1 MSLVR
6 KIAGRSLRQRP
17 ARTFFSVL
25 GVALGI
31 AVSVGVF
38 TLDHNTVLGLSL
50 PGLNDW
56 KPELEVRP
64 AQGIGDPHESLTA
77 TPGVAGVSAFFQN
90 DVVIRRARSSSATS
104 GDPTTIQAIS
114 GRLAERAANPD
125 EPMRVRLFALES
137 GALPQL
143 DALRVE
149 SGATLSADA
158 HEREV
163 LVGEALA
170 SSLALQPGDVVTLA
184 RPSRAARQA
193 CIDGEIRTL
202 DPEES
207 SRAEV
212 PVEESFH
219 VAGILSREKLGRRS
233 QGMVA
238 VVDYRWGR
246 ELYRGARV
254 EPVYWVKQDPKVD
267 IERLRTSL
275 ASSFSYE
282 LNKSVLVGA
291 AADERAFRNGVR
303 MAGLLALV
311 LGLYVIFHTLSM
323 SLVERVREV
332 ATLHAL
338 GATRAQVTKIF
349 LCEALA
355 ISFLAA
361 VLGIGGG
368 LGLARALLLL
378 GITTLGSGHHIT
390 VFDVPW
396 GAVLSLAALG
406 VGVALLGS
414 IYPLLR
420 ARNASPAAALRGDD
434 VLHSRSVARGF
445 HAFAALLLAILLPAL
460 YLVIVPVVGETQGVL
475 VGAILGAVGIL
486 AVLVVLP
493 LIVPSLLILLSN
505 ALVQPLERVW
515 TLSGRLAARS
525 IRESR
530 SRVAVSAAALALV
543 SASFVSLKGMT
554 ASLRAEIEVWARD
567 ALVSKVYLGSLPNVA
582 FDKLSAELAKYPG
595 VRAIENGSARTYVP
609 FLVLGMRTSE
619 LAKHGPCRDDPA
631 ILHALERDDSM
642 ILSKQLAR
650 HLGYKIGDRV
660 HVANSSGAV
669 QDLTVVAISDD
680 YGYFPHPDERLY
692 GVVSDRYM
700 KRAFCMDVDT
710 LTECSVVLDPGT
722 DPDVVKTAVRSAWP
736 EIKSMRYER
745 GSELLRVHLEDIDHD
760 FLLFDII
767 LGLTALLAGLGVLN
781 GLLLSALERTKELGV
796 LKALGTSRRQITG
809 MVLCE
814 SAVVGLLGGLLGT
827 ALGAALIPLVVRA
840 LEGLSGLDLP
850 QVGAG
855 KWLWICP
862 LGALVLV
869 LVAALYPI
877 RRMNR
882 MNAVSAVRTG

>member
-1 MSLVR
+1 MSLVT

-17 ARTFFSVL
+17 ARTLFSVL

-56 KPELEVRP
+56 KPEIEVRP
-64 AQGIGDPHESLTA
+64 AQGIGDPHESLST

-90 DVVIRRARSSSATS
+90 DVVIRRARANAPGEESKSIS
-104 GDPTTIQAIS
+104 GIS
-114 GRLAERAANPD
+114 GRIEERTGAAN
-125 EPMRVRLFALES
+125 EPVHARLFALES
-137 GALPQL
+137 AALPRL
-143 DALRVE
+143 DALRID
-149 SGATLSADA
+149 SGATLEPEARERQVLIGEPLADA
-158 HEREV
+158 
-163 LVGEALA
+163 LGLK
-170 SSLALQPGDVVTLA
+170 PGDAVTLA
-184 RPSRAARQA
+184 RPNRAARQA
-193 CIDGEIRTL
+193 CIDGEIKSV
-202 DPEES
+202 DPEETTRS
-207 SRAEV
+207 DI
-212 PVEESFH
+212 PVEVSFR
-219 VAGILSREKLGRRS
+219 VAGVLAREKLGRRS
-233 QGMVA
+233 QGMVV

-246 ELYRGARV
+246 ELYQGARV
-254 EPVYWVKQDPKVD
+254 DPVYWVKQDPKVD

-338 GATRAQVTKIF
+338 GATRSQVTKIF
-349 LCEALA
+349 LFEALV

-361 VLGIGGG
+361 ALGLGGG
-368 LGLARALLLL
+368 LALARALLLL
-378 GITTLGSGHHIT
+378 GITTLGSGHHIAL
-390 VFDVPW
+390 FDVPW
-396 GAVLSLAALG
+396 GAVSALVGLG

-434 VLHSRSVARGF
+434 VLHTQGVARGF

-475 VGAILGAVGIL
+475 VGAILVAVGIL

-493 LIVPSLLILLSN
+493 LVVPSLLVLLSN
-505 ALVQPLERVW
+505 VLVHPLERLW

-530 SRVAVSAAALALV
+530 SRIAVSAAAIALV
-543 SASFVSLKGMT
+543 TASFVSLKGMT
-554 ASLRAEIEVWARD
+554 ASLRAEIEVWAHD
-567 ALVSKVYLGSLPNVA
+567 ALVPKVYVGSMPNLA
-582 FDKLSAELAKYPG
+582 FDTLHAELSKYPG

-609 FLVLGMRTSE
+609 FLLLGMRTSE
-619 LAKHGPCRDDPA
+619 LAKYGPCRDEPGV
-631 ILHALERDDSM
+631 LHALERDDSV

-669 QDLTVVAISDD
+669 QDLTVVSISDV

-700 KRAFCMDVDT
+700 KRAFCLDADT
-710 LTECSVVLDPGT
+710 LSECSVVLDPGT
-722 DPDVVKTAVRSAWP
+722 DPDVVKTALRNLLP
-736 EIKSMRYER
+736 DIKALRYER
-745 GSELLRVHLEDIDHD
+745 GAELLRAHVDDIDHD

-767 LGLTALLAGLGVLN
+767 LGLTALLAALGVLN

-796 LKALGTSRRQITG
+796 LKALGTSRRQIMG

-827 ALGAALIPLVVRA
+827 AIGAGLTPLIIRA

-855 KWLWICP
+855 RWLWICP
-862 LGALVLV
+862 AGALALA
-869 LVAALYPI
+869 LIAALYPI

-882 MNAVSAVRTG
+882 LNAVSAVRTG

>member
-1 MSLVR
+1 MSLVT

-64 AQGIGDPHESLTA
+64 AQGIGDPRESLST

-90 DVVIRRARSSSATS
+90 DVVIRRARAS
-104 GDPTTIQAIS
+104 GLGENSKSITGIG
-114 GRLAERAANPD
+114 GRIEERPGAAN
-125 EPMRVRLFALES
+125 EPVHARLFALES
-137 GALPQL
+137 AALPRL
-143 DALRVE
+143 DALRLDA
-149 SGATLSADA
+149 GATLDA
-158 HEREV
+158 EARERQV
-163 LVGEALA
+163 LVGEPLADALA
-170 SSLALQPGDVVTLA
+170 LKPGDVVTLA

-193 CIDGEIRTL
+193 CIDGEIKPI
-202 DPEES
+202 DPEETT
-207 SRAEV
+207 RPDV
-212 PVEESFH
+212 PVEVSFH
-219 VAGILSREKLGRRS
+219 VAGVLAREKLGRRS
-233 QGMVA
+233 QGMVV

-246 ELYRGARV
+246 ELYQGARV
-254 EPVYWVKQDPKVD
+254 DPVYWVKQDPKVD

-338 GATRAQVTKIF
+338 GATRAQVTRIF
-349 LCEALA
+349 LFEALV

-361 VLGIGGG
+361 ALGLGGG

-390 VFDVPW
+390 LFDVPW
-396 GAVLSLAALG
+396 GAVSALVGLG

-434 VLHSRSVARGF
+434 ALHTQGVARGF

-475 VGAILGAVGIL
+475 VGAILVAVGIL

-493 LIVPSLLILLSN
+493 LVVPSLLVLLSN
-505 ALVQPLERVW
+505 VLVHPLERMW

-530 SRVAVSAAALALV
+530 SRIAVSAAAIALV
-543 SASFVSLKGMT
+543 TASFVSLKGMT
-554 ASLRAEIEVWARD
+554 ASLRAEIEVWAHD
-567 ALVSKVYLGSLPNVA
+567 ALVPKVYVASMPNIA
-582 FDKLSAELAKYPG
+582 FETLRAELSQYPG
-595 VRAIENGSARTYVP
+595 VCAIENGSARTYVP
-609 FLVLGMRTSE
+609 FLLLGMRTSE
-619 LAKHGPCRDDPA
+619 LAKYGPCHDDPDV
-631 ILHALERDDSM
+631 LRALERDDSV

-650 HLGYKIGDRV
+650 HLGYRIGDRV

-669 QDLTVVAISDD
+669 QDLTVVAISDV

-700 KRAFCMDVDT
+700 KRAFCLDVDT

-722 DPDVVKTAVRSAWP
+722 EPDVVKTAVRHLLP
-736 EIKSMRYER
+736 DFKSLRYER
-745 GSELLRVHLEDIDHD
+745 GGELLRAHVEDIDHD

-796 LKALGTSRRQITG
+796 LKALGTSRRQIMG

-814 SAVVGLLGGLLGT
+814 SAVVGSLGGLLGT
-827 ALGAALIPLVVRA
+827 AIGAALTPLIIRA

-855 KWLWICP
+855 RWLWICP
-862 LGALVLV
+862 AGALALA